1 MKQKLNKVGGGI
13 LLLLL
18 IGSLVAIF
26 ASPSVV
32 ASISASPVRDL
43 PDRVMP
49 GQNFSVTVN
58 FTSPG
63 ANFNA
68 IGLDDAAPAGWTVSV
83 NKAWDSPAADVD
95 NTPHPNEAAY
105 IWFGPYGSGVGF
117 TAVYYVQVPANA
129 TLGNYTFPDGTLE
142 YYLGVTNYKESIGGD
157 TQVQVALPT
166 IGGNTREANCGIL
179 AGVNVTAYVGA
190 VVKASNVS
198 DGSGNYILTA
208 PALGSY
214 NVTASKAGFRSE
226 TQAITVTDATAYTL
240 NFQGDHGLIPNAPDM
255 SYVLA
260 CVNLWKFGTPPCQLS
275 MSRVLAVINAWK
287 NPIT

>member
-1 MKQKLNKVGGGI
+1 
-13 LLLLL
+13 
-18 IGSLVAIF
+18 
-26 ASPSVV
+26 
-32 ASISASPVRDL
+32 
-43 PDRVMP
+43 
-49 GQNFSVTVN
+49 
-58 FTSPG
+58 
-63 ANFNA
+63 
-68 IGLDDAAPAGWTVSV
+68 
-83 NKAWDSPAADVD
+83 
-95 NTPHPNEAAY
+95 
-105 IWFGPYGSGVGF
+105 
-117 TAVYYVQVPANA
+117 VPANA
-129 TLGNYTFPDGTLE
+129 TLGNYNFTGTLE
-142 YYLGVTNYKESIGGD
+142 YYVGTTNYKEGIGGD

-240 NFQGDHGLIPNAPDM
+240 NFQGDHDLIPNAPDM

-275 MSRVLAVINAWK
+275 MSKVLAVINAWK